1 SNIGM
6 FGSLNGVPTDLF
18 QGATFVEPISGKTF
32 RISYRAEGAT
42 FDAGGNDIML
52 EVVAPVGGDEL
63 TWRGSAANNDWD
75 LSTPNWWN
83 GSSLVAFANS
93 DFVMFDDSG
102 SNHVPVNLVGD
113 LTPAT
118 VLFNATKPYVFAG
131 SGKLT
136 GTVVIT
142 KTNTGTVTFLTD
154 NDPVGSTTIHEGTIQ
169 LGDNGTSGSLT
180 GVITV
185 NPNGV
190 LAYNRSDDV
199 VLSTAAFSGTGGFVH
214 QGSGQ
219 LIITG
224 EIPFSGKTT
233 NLGGLLQF
241 GDGTT
246 LGGSIG
252 GEVHVPAG
260 KTVRYFYSNGT
271 KEVPNSLSGS
281 GSVEYDSSLGGTI
294 RIQGTAVS
302 SNFTGTATLITGTRL
317 QAADGNGGDALGN
330 GSTVNVPEFSQVWLD
345 RSATPYNQ
353 IFNIAGT
360 GYVGDFPELGA
371 LRLFGAVLNGE
382 INLLD
387 NSRVGGTISS
397 ATIYAPIKGPFQLE
411 VLGNADYQLHMGPT
425 NGLHTYASTLITR
438 GWINALNSNAISTGP
453 LMIDVAG
460 GLLLNGNNLTVASL
474 SDAFSGLVTGDGAR
488 VHNNHGSL
496 PATLTVGTD
505 NSSTLFGGSFADGN
519 NAPLGLTKVGSGTLT
534 LTAVSS
540 NTGSVTVNGGTIAL
554 IEPASF
560 PNASL
565 IAVGAGATFDVLG
578 RSDQS
583 LVLHAGQRLQ
593 GNGTVAG
600 NVNAL
605 AGSTINPGDS
615 VGTLNISGNLTV
627 SGQLLM
633 ELNRTNTPANSD
645 RINVGGTFSSATGT
659 LVVSNVGPALEAG
672 DSFQLFPSGRA
683 FAAVILPTNDPVNRM
698 QYTWTDTVAVDGRIT
713 VLTATPA
720 LDTTPTNVTA
730 TVSGGSVTLSWPSS
744 HIGWSLQVQTNAL
757 STGLSNN
764 WTTLGFENTNSVELP
779 IDPANPAVFFR
790 LALPE

>member
-1 SNIGM
+1 
-6 FGSLNGVPTDLF
+6 
-18 QGATFVEPISGKTF
+18 
-32 RISYRAEGAT
+32 
-42 FDAGGNDIML
+42 
-52 EVVAPVGGDEL
+52 
-63 TWRGSAANNDWD
+63 
-75 LSTPNWWN
+75 
-83 GSSLVAFANS
+83 
-93 DFVMFDDSG
+93 
-102 SNHVPVNLVGD
+102 
-113 LTPAT
+113 
-118 VLFNATKPYVFAG
+118 
-131 SGKLT
+131 
-136 GTVVIT
+136 
-142 KTNTGTVTFLTD
+142 
-154 NDPVGSTTIHEGTIQ
+154 
-169 LGDNGTSGSLT
+169 
-180 GVITV
+180 
-185 NPNGV
+185 
-190 LAYNRSDDV
+190 
-199 VLSTAAFSGTGGFVH
+199 
-214 QGSGQ
+214 
-219 LIITG
+219 
-224 EIPFSGKTT
+224 
-233 NLGGLLQF
+233 
-241 GDGTT
+241 
-246 LGGSIG
+246 
-252 GEVHVPAG
+252 
-260 KTVRYFYSNGT
+260 
-271 KEVPNSLSGS
+271 
-281 GSVEYDSSLGGTI
+281 
-294 RIQGTAVS
+294 
-302 SNFTGTATLITGTRL
+302 
-317 QAADGNGGDALGN
+317 
-330 GSTVNVPEFSQVWLD
+330 
-345 RSATPYNQ
+345 
-353 IFNIAGT
+353 
-360 GYVGDFPELGA
+360 
-371 LRLFGAVLNGE
+371 
-382 INLLD
+382 
-387 NSRVGGTISS
+387 
-397 ATIYAPIKGPFQLE
+397 
-411 VLGNADYQLHMGPT
+411 
-425 NGLHTYASTLITR
+425 
-438 GWINALNSNAISTGP
+438 
-453 LMIDVAG
+453 
-460 GLLLNGNNLTVASL
+460 
-474 SDAFSGLVTGDGAR
+474 DAFSGLVTGDGAR

-672 DSFQLFPSGRA
+672 DSFQFFPSGRA